1 MAEVLEELVRA
12 RESRA
17 QAGFSAGREKLG
29 MDVGLVLGNHDVL
42 RAVERGDREASSEI
56 GEQGFS
62 AELG

>member
-1 MAEVLEELVRA
+1 
-12 RESRA
+12 
-17 QAGFSAGREKLG
+17 

-42 RAVERGDREASSEI
+42 GSVECGDREASSEI